1 MQSTENREVAMKPTV
16 NRDDILDT
24 ALALGADVGWERLTL
39 YQVARHLQ
47 VSLAQINAVFPQKD
61 DIVDAWLDRADH
73 AMLAQFPNYSEQET
87 ANENSNS
94 QRLQLAIQAWL
105 DALAPYHKLT
115 GEMLLYKL
123 EPGHFHLQAA
133 GLLRIS
139 RTVQWFR
146 EAAELEASHIQ
157 RIGQEIALSSLFI
170 GIFIFWLNDK
180 SPQQENTRER
190 LQEALQRGESISLW
204 I

>member
-1 MQSTENREVAMKPTV
+1 MKPTV
-16 NRDDILDT
+16 NREDILDA
-24 ALALGADVGWERLTL
+24 ALTLGADVGWERLTL
-39 YQVARHLQ
+39 HQVARHLQ
-47 VSLAQINAVFPQKD
+47 ASLAQISAVFPQKD

-73 AMLAQFPNYSEQET
+73 AMLVQFPPHSESE
-87 ANENSNS
+87 AASENSNS
-94 QRLQLAIQAWL
+94 QRLQLAIQTWL
-105 DALAPYHKLT
+105 DALAPFHKLT

-180 SPQQENTRER
+180 SPQQENTRVR
-190 LQEALQRGESISLW
+190 LHKALQRGDLISLW

>member
-1 MQSTENREVAMKPTV
+1 MKQTV

-24 ALALGADVGWERLTL
+24 ALTLGADVGWEKLTL
-39 YQVARHLQ
+39 YQVARHMR
-47 VSLAQINAVFPQKD
+47 VSLAQIHAVFPQKD

-73 AMLAQFPNYSEQET
+73 TMLAQFPQYAEQEP
-87 ANENSNS
+87 ANENSNA
-94 QRLQLAIQAWL
+94 QRLQLAMQTWL

-157 RIGQEIALSSLFI
+157 RIGQEIALSTLFI
-170 GIFIFWLNDK
+170 GIFVFWLNDK
-180 SPQQENTRER
+180 SPHQESTRAR
-190 LQEALQRGESISLW
+190 LHETLQRGDRIDLW